1 MNKYS
6 LSIRYGFIA
15 GAIMIAIVLLLYI
28 ISAPL
33 LGTFWPMIVYV
44 PVLFLMIWGGITYRK
59 EIGGYKNFGQ
69 AFLAVFIISIIAT
82 ILFDTFGYLLYKVI
96 DPDLPEVIKQKV
108 LENTST
114 MMEKFGAPD
123 DKIDEALK
131 SIKDQD
137 YTPTLKSQAI
147 RYGSS
152 VVIGVILS
160 ALIALFVSRPDKK
173 PEA

>member
-6 LSIRYGFIA
+6 LSIKFGFIA
-15 GAIMIAIVLLLYI
+15 GAIMIAIILLLYI

-33 LGTFWPMIVYV
+33 LGTFWPMTVYI
-44 PVLFLMIWGGITYRK
+44 PILFLMIWGGITYRK
-59 EIGGYKNFGQ
+59 ETGGYKSFGE
-69 AFLAVFIISIIAT
+69 AFLVVFIISIIAT
-82 ILFDTFGYLLYKVI
+82 MLFDTFGYLLYKVI
-96 DPDLPEVIKQKV
+96 DPDLPEVMKQKI

-123 DKIDEALK
+123 DKIEEAMK
-131 SIKDQD
+131 NIKDQD

-147 RYGSS
+147 RYVSS
-152 VVIGVILS
+152 VVIGAILS
-160 ALIALFVSRPDKK
+160 ALIALFVSRPEKK

>member
-147 RYGSS
+147 RYVSS